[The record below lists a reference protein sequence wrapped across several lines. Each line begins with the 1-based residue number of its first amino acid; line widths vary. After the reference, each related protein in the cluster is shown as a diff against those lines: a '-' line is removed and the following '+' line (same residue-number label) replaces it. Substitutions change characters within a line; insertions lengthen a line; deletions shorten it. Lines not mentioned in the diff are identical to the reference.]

1 MRNIKLTIS
10 YDGTNYHGWQCQPDR
25 KTIQETIKKAI
36 ERIVNHEVKVFGGA
50 RTDSGVHAMGQVANF
65 FTEKTIDLLSL
76 KKGLNSLL
84 PKDIRVLDAK
94 DVDNDFHARYSAKS
108 KTYVYIILNTP
119 FDSPFFHY
127 YTWHVPYYLDTEI
140 MHKAIKEIVGVHD
153 FSAFKKKNEIY
164 KSNIREV
171 LRAGVKRRK
180 DFIYILIEATGFL
193 RYMVRNITGTL
204 ILIGKGK
211 INANAMKD
219 ILESKNRDMAGQTAP
234 AKGLFL
240 KKIVY

>member
-10 YDGTNYHGWQCQPDR
+10 YDGTNYHGWQYQPDR
-25 KTIQETIKKAI
+25 KTIQETLKKAL
-36 ERIVNHEVKVFGGA
+36 ERILNHEVKVYGGA

-65 FTEKTIDLLSL
+65 FTEKTIDILSL

-84 PKDIRVLDAK
+84 PNDIRVLDAIE
-94 DVDNDFHARYSAKS
+94 VDNEFHARYSSKS
-108 KTYVYIILNTP
+108 KTYVYTILNTP
-119 FDSPFFHY
+119 FDSPFFHR
-127 YTWHVPYYLDTEI
+127 YTWHVPYYLDVQM
-140 MHKAIKEIVGVHD
+140 MHRAIKEITGIHD

-180 DFIYILIEATGFL
+180 HFIYILIEATGFL

-211 INANAMKD
+211 INKNAMKD

-234 AKGLFL
+234 ARGLFL
-240 KKIVY
+240 KEIVY